1 MTRRQTAPERW
12 LIVAS
17 APGEQDWSA
26 IRRLPRRSGVLLL
39 RKLCANERRRLR
51 HLAKLHNLSIA
62 VEGRQ
67 GAARVHNLCELRR
80 ALLRRTPLI
89 LLSPIYETRSHPDW
103 KPLPPMRA
111 SALARLA
118 GRKAI
123 ALGGMSAERYAII
136 APLGF
141 IGWAGISAWKAGPS
155 RK

>member
-1 MTRRQTAPERW
+1 MTRRQIDPHQW
-12 LIVAS
+12 LILAS
-17 APGEQDWSA
+17 APQKQSWMA
-26 IRRLPRRSGVLLL
+26 IRRLPLLSGVIVLPELG
-39 RKLCANERRRLR
+39 ANERRQLR
-51 HLAKLHNLSIA
+51 QLAKLHKLSIA

-67 GAARVHNLCELRR
+67 GAARVHNLRELRR

-103 KPLPPMRA
+103 KPLPRMRA